1 LSVLFRSFPDTLRH
15 EVVGQLHA
23 VFDSAS
29 GRSHFL
35 TPEAWHI
42 LSTIDAPRSRADH
55 VEALKSAFELEA
67 EGDIDLALNTRLDE
81 LLRLGLAFPV

>member
-1 LSVLFRSFPDTLRH
+1 LDRLFVSQPDTLRH

-23 VFDSAS
+23 VFDSVS

-35 TPEAWHI
+35 TAESWEI
-42 LSTIDAPRSRADH
+42 LVALRMPRTRDGH
-55 VEALKSAFELEA
+55 MTALKTAFEIEA
-67 EGDIDLALNTRLDE
+67 DGDVDAVLGTRLDE